1 MSRRASEQ
9 VTAARRQ
16 IRRAEQFNGLEELA
30 AVLCEPTR
38 LRIVEALMTSEF
50 SVSELAEPFAMSLP
64 AVSKHLKVLER
75 AGLIERGREAQW
87 RPCKL
92 KPEPLKQAAGWIEQ
106 YRAFWEARFDRL
118 ERRGI
123 RVRSPSPSARSS
135 DQPRA
140 RRLLGRPCRRV
151 STSWRR

>member
-1 MSRRASEQ
+1 MQADRLSATFSALADPTRRAIL
-9 VTAARRQ
+9 AR
-16 IRRAEQFNGLEELA
+16 LA
-30 AVLCEPTR
+30 TGEV
-38 LRIVEALMTSEF
+38 

-75 AGLIERGREAQW
+75 AGLIERGRAAQW

-118 ERRGI
+118 EAYLNDVQAKQGKGKRHGGK
-123 RVRSPSPSARSS
+123 S
-135 DQPRA
+135 
-140 RRLLGRPCRRV
+140 
-151 STSWRR
+151 